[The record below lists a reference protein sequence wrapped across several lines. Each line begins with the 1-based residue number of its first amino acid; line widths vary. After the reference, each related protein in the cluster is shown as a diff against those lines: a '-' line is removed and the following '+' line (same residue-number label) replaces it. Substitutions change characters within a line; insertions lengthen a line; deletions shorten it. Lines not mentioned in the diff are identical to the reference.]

1 MKKTNKAVAVIGLGK
16 NLGVSVTEKIFK
28 EQYKDSD
35 KVVGCDEAKS
45 SQNITGLSAK
55 SVIVDEYSPR
65 K

>member
-1 MKKTNKAVAVIGLGK
+1 MKKTNKTVAVIGLGK

-35 KVVGCDEAKS
+35 KVVGYDEEKS